1 MVTIENL
8 KDIVILSHLT
18 DEMLKKFQSLIDV
31 LRFEEDDIVFIEG
44 DPAERFY
51 FLKLGKVLLEKKIS
65 EKISFAIGAI
75 KPGYSFGWSALLDEG
90 SNYTTRT
97 VCAEACQVYSIRSG
111 KLKTLLSEEPQ
122 IGFLFTQRLLWV
134 VKSRL
139 DHRTSQFVTVLRNH
153 PDIENL
159 I

>member
-1 MVTIENL
+1 MVSIENL
-8 KDIVILSHLT
+8 RDVVILNRLT
-18 DEMLKKFQSLIDV
+18 DQMLEKFQPHIDV
-31 LRFEEDDIVFIEG
+31 LHYDEEDIIFREG
-44 DPAERFY
+44 DPADRFY
-51 FLKLGKVLLEKKIS
+51 FLKFGKILLEKKIS

-75 KPGYSFGWSALLDEG
+75 KPGYSFGWSAMLKEAPG
-90 SNYTTRT
+90 YTTRT
-97 VCAEACQVYSIRSG
+97 VCAEPCEVYSLRST
-111 KLKTLLSEEPQ
+111 KLQSLVHDEPEL
-122 IGFLFTQRLLWV
+122 GFLFMQRLLWV

>member
-1 MVTIENL
+1 MVSIEDL
-8 KDIVILSHLT
+8 KDSVDLRHLT
-18 DEMLKKFQSLIDV
+18 DDMLEKFISIIDV
-31 LRFEEDDIVFIEG
+31 LHFEEDDIVFREG

-51 FLKLGKVLLEKKIS
+51 ILKYGKILLEKKIS

-75 KPGYSFGWSALLDEG
+75 KPGYSFGWSAMLEEG
-90 SNYTTRT
+90 ARYSTRT
-97 VCAEACQVYSIRSG
+97 VCAEPCQVFSLRAV
-111 KLKTLLSEEPQ
+111 KLKALLAAEPK
-122 IGFLFTQRLLWV
+122 IGHLFMSQLLEV
-134 VKSRL
+134 VKNRL

>member
-1 MVTIENL
+1 MVSIENL
-8 KDIVILSHLT
+8 RDIIIFSRFT
-18 DEMLKKFQSLIDV
+18 DEQLEKFQSLIDV
-31 LRFEEDDIVFIEG
+31 LHFEEDDIVFREG

-51 FLKLGKVLLEKKIS
+51 FLKFGKILLEKKIS

-90 SNYTTRT
+90 SSYTTRT

>member
-1 MVTIENL
+1 MVSIENL
-8 KDIVILSHLT
+8 KDIVILSYLS
-18 DEMLKKFQSLIDV
+18 DEMLQKFQPHIDV
-31 LRFEEDDIVFIEG
+31 LHYDEEDLVFKEG

-51 FLKLGKVLLEKKIS
+51 FLNFGKILLEKKIS

-75 KPGYSFGWSALLDEG
+75 KPGYSFGWSAMLGENSG
-90 SNYTTRT
+90 YTTRT
-97 VCAEACQVYSIRSG
+97 VCAEPCEVYSLRAP
-111 KLKTLLSEEPQ
+111 KLNTLLADDPQ
-122 IGFLFTQRLLWV
+122 IGYLFMQRLLSV